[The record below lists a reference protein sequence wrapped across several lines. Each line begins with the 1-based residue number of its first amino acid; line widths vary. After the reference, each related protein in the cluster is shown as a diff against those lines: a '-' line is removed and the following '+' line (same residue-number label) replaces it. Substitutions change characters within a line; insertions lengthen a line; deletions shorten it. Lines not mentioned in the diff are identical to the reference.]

1 MSPETAIAPKPY
13 RLASGEGLADVWWMT
28 GRVTVKAGP
37 DETGNAFSQFEI
49 NDPRGTAPPL
59 HVHHNEDEAF
69 YVLDGEVTVLV
80 GDERIDLRTGDYCFA
95 PRGIR
100 HTWIVRSERAR
111 MLVTVSPSG
120 IEQAFVSLG
129 VPVTGAE
136 APAAPVLPAPDE
148 LIRLFAGYGVDIVG
162 PPPSLADLS

>member
-1 MSPETAIAPKPY
+1 MSTETATRPY
-13 RLASGEGLADVWWMT
+13 RVPSGEGVADVWWMT
-28 GRVTVKAGP
+28 GRLTVKASGA
-37 DETGNAFSQFEI
+37 ETGDAFAQFVTD
-49 NDPRGTAPPL
+49 DPLGTAPPL
-59 HVHHNEDEAF
+59 HVHHHEDEAF

-80 GDERIDLRTGDYCFA
+80 GDERIDLRTGDYAFA

-111 MLVTVSPSG
+111 MLVTVSPAG
-120 IEQAFVSLG
+120 IEQAFASLG

-136 APAAPVLPAPDE
+136 PPAAPVLPAPDE
-148 LIRLFAGYGVDIVG
+148 LIRLFAGYGVDIIG